1 MAAVVIN
8 PPRSRALPKPDLLG
22 VAADG
27 YRTKPIRELRWAEAH
42 AAIKVPL
49 NFHVDKSAG
58 AVLEG
63 CSANPDK
70 F

>member
-1 MAAVVIN
+1 M
-8 PPRSRALPKPDLLG
+8 
-22 VAADG
+22 AADG
-27 YRTKPIRELRWAEAH
+27 YLTKPIREPRLEEAH

-49 NFHVDKSAG
+49 NFHVDKSAT